1 MKVMDVDRFFSRNY
15 GDACAGRDPRTG
27 LGSVGVN
34 TREPVE
40 GRPFAYF
47 FIRIGLRG
55 TRPGELRYVYIYQRR
70 AEPTGPL
77 GGGGGTNACGHSLG
91 RGFTTSGNSL
101 VGKVIS

>member
-15 GDACAGRDPRTG
+15 GDAWAGRDPRTG
-27 LGSVGVN
+27 LGSVGLN

-55 TRPGELRYVYIYQRR
+55 TGPGELRYVY
-70 AEPTGPL
+70 
-77 GGGGGTNACGHSLG
+77 
-91 RGFTTSGNSL
+91 TTSAARSPQVPWVAAEALTQFG
-101 VGKVIS
+101 VGDLQQVATAWWGR